1 MRGEMFP
8 EWARPKEG
16 RSGAGHRLPAPVPRG
31 RELPGKPAG
40 ASGSGGLTG
49 QRARASAG
57 RGPEQARNG
66 TGEPCWA
73 RGRRCL
79 PSGSSWRGGR
89 SLVENQTLRIRT
101 AASHAPFAGALLSKP
116 PAYGRYSDLL

>member
-1 MRGEMFP
+1 MRGERFP

-73 RGRRCL
+73 RGSAVSTVGVELER
-79 PSGSSWRGGR
+79 GKKSSREPDTADQDGRFSR
-89 SLVENQTLRIRT
+89 SLCGSTPQQTARLR
-101 AASHAPFAGALLSKP
+101 AVL
-116 PAYGRYSDLL
+116 